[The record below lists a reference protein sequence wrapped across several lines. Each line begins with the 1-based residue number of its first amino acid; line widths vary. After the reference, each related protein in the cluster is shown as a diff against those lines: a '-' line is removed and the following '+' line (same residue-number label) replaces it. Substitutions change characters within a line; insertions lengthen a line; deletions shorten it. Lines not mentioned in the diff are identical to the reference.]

1 MVLQRLYPEADV
13 RWVAGPRESGA
24 DVIVQIP
31 NRFGELPWLIV
42 IQVKNYQ
49 GEIGPAVFMQ
59 LSAQTAT
66 AKKES
71 CCA

>member
-31 NRFGELPWLIV
+31 NRLVNCRG
-42 IQVKNYQ
+42 
-49 GEIGPAVFMQ
+49 
-59 LSAQTAT
+59 
-66 AKKES
+66 
-71 CCA
+71 